1 MTVAAVVKNN
11 RRAERRRTRRET
23 YMLEKTTMQAGSA
36 EPVATE
42 DEAKFVTR
50 LFMEYNLYLV
60 GHRGR
65 GIRDTEMK
73 HAMYFLYWLM
83 IVRGADLTI
92 DGVRGEFIKQERI
105 G

>member
-1 MTVAAVVKNN
+1 
-11 RRAERRRTRRET
+11 
-23 YMLEKTTMQAGSA
+23 MLEETTMQAGSA
-36 EPVATE
+36 EPAVTE
-42 DEAKFVTR
+42 NEAKFVTR
-50 LFMEYNLYLV
+50 LFTDYNSFLV

-83 IVRGADLTI
+83 TVKGADLTV
-92 DGVRGEFIKQERI
+92 DGVHGEFEKMK